1 MGSSYRRTFYT
12 IILFALV
19 VAAVGCAPEP
29 AEAPDAGEQ
38 AGPVTGTVASADG
51 VKIAYTSA
59 GSGSPAIVFI
69 HGGFADQ
76 SFWSEQVP
84 LAETYRLVT
93 LDLAGHGASGS
104 ERETWSMDAF
114 GEDVRAVVEALELDA
129 VVLVGNSLGGPVGL
143 NVAQKL
149 PDRVRGLI
157 AVDTLQDVQSEWP
170 EEQRD
175 AFVQAMRD
183 DFDGTCK
190 MMVRQLLLEG
200 TDEEL
205 YAWIEG
211 EMCSFDPEVALG
223 ILGDVFEHELAPAFA
238 GSEIPIRAILGE
250 ITPLNLE
257 GNRELH
263 PDFDAVVMEGC
274 GHYPQLEN
282 PAEFNRHLVAYV
294 EELQGR

>member
-1 MGSSYRRTFYT
+1 MGSRYEKTSCT
-12 IILFALV
+12 IVLIALA
-19 VAAVGCAPEP
+19 VAAVGCPSGP
-29 AEAPDAGEQ
+29 TEAPDAGEQ
-38 AGPVTGTVASADG
+38 AGTVTGTVLSADG
-51 VKIAYTSA
+51 VKIAYTSS
-59 GSGSPAIVFI
+59 GSGSPTIVFI

-76 SFWSEQVP
+76 SFWSEQAP

-93 LDLAGHGASGS
+93 LDLAGHGASGAD
-104 ERETWSMDAF
+104 RETWSVDAF
-114 GEDVRAVVEALELDA
+114 GEDVRAVVEAQELDA

-143 NVAQKL
+143 DAARKL
-149 PDRVRGLI
+149 PDRVLGLI
-157 AVDTLQDVQSEWP
+157 AVDTLQDVQREWP
-170 EEQRD
+170 EDQRD
-175 AFVQAMRD
+175 AFVQSMRE

-190 MMVRQLLLEG
+190 RMVRQLLLEG

-211 EMCSFDPEVALG
+211 EMCSFDPEVALE
-223 ILGDVFEHELAPAFA
+223 ILGNVFQHELAPAFA

-263 PDFDAVVMEGC
+263 PDFHAVVMEGC

-282 PAEFNRHLVAYV
+282 PTEFNRHLVAYV
-294 EELQGR
+294 EEFQGR